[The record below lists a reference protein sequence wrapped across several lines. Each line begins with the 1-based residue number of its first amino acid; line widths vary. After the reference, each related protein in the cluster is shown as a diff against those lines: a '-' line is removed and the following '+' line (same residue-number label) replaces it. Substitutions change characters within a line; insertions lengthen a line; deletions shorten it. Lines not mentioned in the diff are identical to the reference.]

1 MRAIIGNPLTL
12 QHLFVDDDSVV
23 FDPITPTITIF
34 YFQGTTKS
42 LLVDEDPILSASP
55 LETGRYAYVYTV
67 TDAFVDGDTLF
78 VEIVGTHPISSKIYR
93 ERISLELT
101 VPARTPGITTR
112 FIS

>member
-23 FDPITPTITIF
+23 FDPLSPTITIF

-42 LLVDEDPILSASP
+42 LLVDEAPFLASSP

-67 TDAFVDGDTLF
+67 ADDFVDGDILF
-78 VEIVGTHPISSKIYR
+78 VEMAGTHPISSKVYR
-93 ERISLELT
+93 ERVVLELT
-101 VPARTPGITTR
+101 VQARNPGITTR